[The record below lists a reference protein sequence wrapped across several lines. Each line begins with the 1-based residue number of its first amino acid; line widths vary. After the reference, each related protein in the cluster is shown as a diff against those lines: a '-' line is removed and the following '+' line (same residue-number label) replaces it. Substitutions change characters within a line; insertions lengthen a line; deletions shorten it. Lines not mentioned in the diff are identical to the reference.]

1 MELSEKIKQLRTDKS
16 WTQEELAGKIFVS
29 RTAISK
35 WESGRGYPSIDSLKA
50 LSAIFGVSLDQLLS
64 NDELISVAENDS
76 KIKSQKMQDLVFASL
91 DSMVGLL
98 FFLPFFGQA
107 IGSRIQMVSLL
118 DLSEMA
124 MLLQISYI
132 VLCTISLLFGL
143 IEFIFVTN
151 ENEHWRKSKV
161 IISLGL
167 MLLITL
173 GFILSRQPYAAVYIL
188 AMLVVKG
195 IILIYQR

>member
-1 MELSEKIKQLRTDKS
+1 MELSEKIKQLRTDKN

-50 LSAIFGVSLDQLLS
+50 LSAIFGVSIDQLLS
-64 NDELISVAENDS
+64 NDELISLAENDS
-76 KIKSQKMQDLVFASL
+76 KIKSQKMQDLVFAAL

-98 FFLPFFGQA
+98 FFLPFFGQT
-107 IGSRIQMVSLL
+107 IGSNIQMVSLL
-118 DLSEMA
+118 NLSEMTT
-124 MLLQISYI
+124 LLQGSYI

-143 IEFIFVTN
+143 VEFVFVIN
-151 ENEHWRKSKV
+151 ENERWRKNKV

-173 GFILSRQPYAAVYIL
+173 SFILSRQPYAAVYLL

>member
-1 MELSEKIKQLRTDKS
+1 MELSEKIKQLRTDKK

-50 LSAIFGVSLDQLLS
+50 LSAIFGVSIDQLLS
-64 NDELISVAENDS
+64 NDELITLAENDS
-76 KIKSQKMQDLVFASL
+76 KIKSQKMQDLVFAAL

-98 FFLPFFGQA
+98 FFLPFFGQT
-107 IGSRIQMVSLL
+107 IGSNVQMVSLL
-118 DLSEMA
+118 NLSEMTT
-124 MLLQISYI
+124 LLQGSYI
-132 VLCTISLLFGL
+132 VLCTISLLFGV

-151 ENEHWRKSKV
+151 ENERWRKNKV

-173 GFILSRQPYAAVYIL
+173 SFILSRQPYAAVYLL

>member
-1 MELSEKIKQLRTDKS
+1 MELSEKIKQLRTDKN

-50 LSAIFGVSLDQLLS
+50 LSAIFGVSIDQLLS
-64 NDELISVAENDS
+64 NDELISLAENDS
-76 KIKSQKMQDLVFASL
+76 KIKSQKMQDLVFAAL

-98 FFLPFFGQA
+98 FFLPFFGQT
-107 IGSRIQMVSLL
+107 IGSNIQMVSLL
-118 DLSEMA
+118 NLSEMTT
-124 MLLQISYI
+124 LLQGSYI

-143 IEFIFVTN
+143 VEFVFVTN
-151 ENEHWRKSKV
+151 ENERWRKDKV

-173 GFILSRQPYAAVYIL
+173 SFILSRQPYAAVYLL